1 MDKLEYDS
9 LHKFLVSL
17 GLIFIALPFV
27 VLYFFFSNDFTLI
40 SQKEFEEL
48 SLFSRNQLQQ
58 YECLMNI
65 AIIVLPIICIVL
77 FIAGIILLIIGIRN
91 WKKVQKNLDAAIEAD
106 RIKHELDV
114 SKMKNSE
121 ILERTIEE
129 VKEAEPSNDTPV
141 QSVIMRHMDIEDRYF
156 SNALPKRIMRKYSFR
171 RNVKIGRI
179 EYDGIAVSSV
189 DNTDIIFEIKYWKQ
203 PRTTQMLRTSIERLY
218 NAGVNYEVLK
228 HRNFR
233 CVLAII
239 TTLDNIGVMQKWV
252 EHISHE
258 ESNYDFSKIEIQY
271 VAEENI

>member
-1 MDKLEYDS
+1 M
-9 LHKFLVSL
+9 
-17 GLIFIALPFV
+17 
-27 VLYFFFSNDFTLI
+27 
-40 SQKEFEEL
+40 
-48 SLFSRNQLQQ
+48 
-58 YECLMNI
+58 
-65 AIIVLPIICIVL
+65 
-77 FIAGIILLIIGIRN
+77 FIAGIILLIFGIRN
-91 WKKVQKNLDAAIEAD
+91 WKKAQKNLDAVIEAD

-121 ILERTIEE
+121 ILERTIKE

-156 SNALPKRIMRKYSFR
+156 FNALPKRIMRKYSFR

-203 PRTTQMLRTSIERLY
+203 PGTTQMLRTSIERLY

-233 CVLAII
+233 CVLTII

-252 EHISHE
+252 EHISRE
-258 ESNYDFSKIEIQY
+258 ESNCDFSKIEIQY